1 MVLMDTRV
9 HTRIDADLKAEGDAL
24 LKQLGMTSAELIRM
38 TYRQL
43 VMRKGLPFDVKIP
56 DAETIDAF
64 NEDLNQEKALSA
76 TDFKDKY
83 QKVADETGQG
93 NE

>member
-1 MVLMDTRV
+1 MNTRI

-43 VMRKGLPFDVKIP
+43 VMRKGLPFDVRIP
-56 DAETIDAF
+56 NAVTIEAF
-64 NEDLNQEKALSA
+64 NEDLSDKKPLS
-76 TDFKDKY
+76 TSDFKNKY
-83 QKVADETGQG
+83 QKIADETGQG
-93 NE
+93 NQ

>member
-1 MVLMDTRV
+1 METRI

-43 VMRKGLPFDVKIP
+43 VMRKGLPFDVRLP
-56 DAETIDAF
+56 NAETIEAF
-64 NEDLNQEKALSA
+64 NEDLNQKEALSVGS
-76 TDFKDKY
+76 FRKKY
-83 QKVADETGQG
+83 QKIADEIGQG
-93 NE
+93 N